1 MKRKLSI
8 VLILIIMMSTFIG
21 CEKTVSKVEGVKDK
35 EVLMQMDVMQE
46 QNNKPK
52 EIFGYLNQNI
62 KEMNKKAASEAVGI
76 LISILEEYETI
87 YNEQLFTGTTP
98 DLMYKYFELAFDYNK
113 IESVKESDLKALLYD
128 ITLGG
133 FKIVDT
139 EGTFMV
145 IVDYDALKTFNE
157 YLEDELKYYID
168 IMAMIY
174 NDPAAIDASTM
185 VSPLELEK
193 RIIQMENYIM
203 DFDNQQRKE
212 MILSLYL
219 GYTMVYMSGT
229 ENAPTFDYDT
239 GAMNPDMFKTFETAA
254 VTYKETIF
262 GRVMN
267 KYVEVLKQE
276 GFENTEK
283 VQDFILNIDIA
294 VNDEILKEK

>member
-21 CEKTVSKVEGVKDK
+21 CEKTVSKVQGVKDK
-35 EVLMQMDVMQE
+35 EVLMQMDVMLE
-46 QNNKPK
+46 QKNKPK

-62 KEMNKKAASEAVGI
+62 KEMNKEAASKAVGI
-76 LISILEEYETI
+76 LINILEEYETI
-87 YNEQLFTGTTP
+87 YNEQLFTGTIP
-98 DLMYKYFELAFDYNK
+98 DLMYKYFELAFDYSK
-113 IESVKESDLKALLYD
+113 IESVKEADLKALLYD

-174 NDPAAIDASTM
+174 NDPVAIDASTM

-203 DFDNQQRKE
+203 GFDNQQRKE

-239 GAMNPDMFKTFETAA
+239 GAMNPNMFKIFETAA
-254 VTYKETIF
+254 VTYKETTF
-262 GRVMN
+262 GKVMN

-294 VNDEILKEK
+294 VNDEILKVK